1 MVERK
6 IKKGK
11 KKESSVPT
19 NEPSTNAGQA
29 VELRSSFFKSINKAL
44 SIAIISAGAALVISS
59 FSLYLAANK
68 NAIVKFVAVNE
79 EGKLVKL
86 QPLDKPNLSDEAVMQ
101 WATKALV
108 ETFTMSAYDI
118 NYRLNE
124 ATAKYFTKQ
133 GAEAFLTAMKDTG
146 NYDQIIDRKL
156 FVSIA
161 LEEVPIII
169 GNDLING
176 RYYAWNIMAPAKIT
190 YRTGSQT
197 YTNNVNVEL
206 TLIRRSILENESGLG
221 INKIVWTNI

>member
-1 MVERK
+1 MEK
-6 IKKGK
+6 IKEK
-11 KKESSVPT
+11 KKKSTLVESGS
-19 NEPSTNAGQA
+19 NTNAGKA
-29 VELRSSFFKSINKAL
+29 VELRSSFFKSINKAF

-59 FSLYLAANK
+59 FSLYVATNK
-68 NAIVKFVAVNE
+68 NTIVKFVAVSE
-79 EGKLVKL
+79 EGKIVKL
-86 QPLDKPNLSDEAVMQ
+86 QPLNKPNLSDEAVMQ

-124 ATAKYFTKQ
+124 ATAKYFTKE
-133 GAEAFLTAMKDTG
+133 GAEAFLAAMRDTG

-161 LEEVPIII
+161 LEEVPLIVGKGII
-169 GNDLING
+169 ND
-176 RYYAWNIMAPAKIT
+176 RYYAWNIMAPSKIT
-190 YRTGSQT
+190 YRTGTQT
-197 YTNNVNVEL
+197 YTNSVNVEL